1 MNAIIHRPIF
11 QRGEE
16 IFSESRWR
24 EFLDEV
30 RVYGEKM
37 EQQVRSL
44 NENSDLLL
52 TIINLIP
59 VAFFVKDH
67 KSRFFLMNHACEEQ
81 WGMSFA
87 DLRGTDASQFFPPEQ
102 MEQFLSSDRSI
113 FEGRKPVEFEETFWS
128 AAKKADRIG
137 YTFKLPMYDASGN
150 PQYLV
155 CVTLDIT
162 DRKLAQAALVASEKK
177 LLVLA
182 TTDALTELP
191 NRRQFLARLTEEFAR
206 VQRFG
211 NQPCSVLVLDLDR
224 FKRINDTYG
233 HAMGDAVLQHFAQLM
248 RKAFRSI
255 DMAAR
260 VGGEEFAVILP
271 GTDLAAARTSAER
284 LREIVAKTP
293 LVQDGKTI
301 PVTVSIGAATIVPS
315 DTEADQTLIRADE
328 ALYRA
333 KENGRNQV
341 EMAADQ
347 SGARLQPP
355 RWRLGRLECSRRV
368 ISGQD
373 DKAETCPLY
382 PRKRT
387 NAGAALTS
395 RNNPPPIYPKAAR
408 PSPIPSF
415 C

>member
-1 MNAIIHRPIF
+1 MSAIIHKPEF
-11 QRGEE
+11 QRGDD

-30 RVYGEKM
+30 RVYSEKM
-37 EQQVRSL
+37 EQEIRSL
-44 NENSDLLL
+44 RENSELLL
-52 TIINLIP
+52 TIINMIP

-67 KSRFFLMNHACEEQ
+67 KSRFFLMNRACEEQ
-81 WGMSFA
+81 WGMSLA
-87 DLRGTDASQFFPPEQ
+87 DLRGTDGSQFFPREQ
-102 MEQFLSSDRSI
+102 MKQFLAKDRSI
-113 FEGRKPVEFEETFWS
+113 FEGRKPIEFEETFWS

-162 DRKLAQAALVASEKK
+162 ERKLAQAALLASEKE

-182 TTDALTELP
+182 TTDLLTELP
-191 NRRQFLARLTEEFAR
+191 NRRQFLARLAEEFAR
-206 VQRFG
+206 VRRFG
-211 NQPCSVLVLDLDR
+211 NQCCSVLVLDLDR

-233 HAMGDAVLQHFAQLM
+233 HAMGDAVLRHFAQLM
-248 RKAFRSI
+248 RKTFRNI

-271 GTDLAAARTSAER
+271 GSDLAAARTSAER

-301 PVTVSIGAATIVPS
+301 SVTVSIGAATMISS
-315 DTEADQTLIRADE
+315 DSDADQTLIRADE

-341 EMAADQ
+341 EMAADH
-347 SGARLQPP
+347 SGARL
-355 RWRLGRLECSRRV
+355 SA
-368 ISGQD
+368 S
-373 DKAETCPLY
+373 
-382 PRKRT
+382 
-387 NAGAALTS
+387 
-395 RNNPPPIYPKAAR
+395 
-408 PSPIPSF
+408 
-415 C
+415 

>member
-1 MNAIIHRPIF
+1 MNAIIHRPKF

-24 EFLDEV
+24 EYLDEV
-30 RVYGEKM
+30 RVYSEKM
-37 EQQVRSL
+37 EQEVRSL
-44 NENSDLLL
+44 RENGELLL

-67 KSRFFLMNHACEEQ
+67 KSRFFLINHACEEQ

-102 MEQFLSSDRSI
+102 MEQFLAKDRSI

-162 DRKLAQAALVASEKK
+162 ERKLAQAALLDSEKK

-182 TTDALTELP
+182 TTDVLTKLP
-191 NRRQFLARLTEEFAR
+191 NRRQFLTRLKEEFDRA
-206 VQRFG
+206 QRFG
-211 NQPCSVLVLDLDR
+211 NQRCSVLMLDLDH
-224 FKRINDTYG
+224 FKQINDTHG
-233 HAMGDAVLQHFAQLM
+233 HAMGDAVLKHIAQLM
-248 RKAFRSI
+248 RKAFRKI

-271 GTDLAAARTSAER
+271 GSDLAAAQTSAER
-284 LREIVAKTP
+284 LRELVAKTP

-301 PVTVSIGAATIVPS
+301 SVTVSIGVATMVPS
-315 DTEADQTLIRADE
+315 DSEADQTLIRADE

-341 EMAADQ
+341 EMAADL
-347 SGARLQPP
+347 SGARL
-355 RWRLGRLECSRRV
+355 SA
-368 ISGQD
+368 S
-373 DKAETCPLY
+373 
-382 PRKRT
+382 
-387 NAGAALTS
+387 
-395 RNNPPPIYPKAAR
+395 
-408 PSPIPSF
+408 
-415 C
+415 

>member
-1 MNAIIHRPIF
+1 LRHEQIRVQSDAADLSICGGNPDMTATIHRPKF
-11 QRGEE
+11 QRGDE

-37 EQQVRSL
+37 EQEVRSL
-44 NENSDLLL
+44 SENSELLM

-67 KSRFFLMNHACEEQ
+67 KSRFFLMNRACEEQ

-87 DLRGTDASQFFPPEQ
+87 DLRGTDGSQFFPPEQ
-102 MEQFLSSDRSI
+102 MKQFLAMDRSI

-128 AAKKADRIG
+128 AGKNADRIG
-137 YTFKLPMYDASGN
+137 YTFKLPMYDASGD

-162 DRKLAQAALVASEKK
+162 ERKLAQAALLASQKE

-182 TTDALTELP
+182 TTDLLTELP
-191 NRRQFLARLTEEFAR
+191 NRRHFFARLTEEFAR
-206 VQRFG
+206 VQRLG
-211 NQPCSVLVLDLDR
+211 NQHCSILMLDLDH

-271 GTDLAAARTSAER
+271 GSDLAAARTSAER

-301 PVTVSIGAATIVPS
+301 SVTVSIGAATMVPS
-315 DTEADQTLIRADE
+315 DSEADQMLIRADE

-341 EMAADQ
+341 ETAADP
-347 SGARLQPP
+347 L
-355 RWRLGRLECSRRV
+355 RV
-368 ISGQD
+368 KTRSS
-373 DKAETCPLY
+373 
-382 PRKRT
+382 
-387 NAGAALTS
+387 NS
-395 RNNPPPIYPKAAR
+395 
-408 PSPIPSF
+408 
-415 C
+415 

>member
-1 MNAIIHRPIF
+1 MNAIIHRPKF
-11 QRGEE
+11 QRGED

-30 RVYGEKM
+30 RVYSEKM
-37 EQQVRSL
+37 EQEIRSL
-44 NENSDLLL
+44 RENGELLL

-67 KSRFFLMNHACEEQ
+67 KSRFFLMNCACEEQ

-102 MEQFLSSDRSI
+102 MEQFLAKDRSI

-162 DRKLAQAALVASEKK
+162 ERKLAQAALLASEKE

-182 TTDALTELP
+182 TTDVLTELP
-191 NRRQFLARLTEEFAR
+191 NRRQFLARLAEEFAR

-211 NQPCSVLVLDLDR
+211 NQRCSVLMLDLDR

-248 RKAFRSI
+248 RKTFRKI

-271 GTDLAAARTSAER
+271 GSDLAAARTSAER

-301 PVTVSIGAATIVPS
+301 SVTVSIGAATMVPS
-315 DTEADQTLIRADE
+315 DFEADQTLIRADE

-347 SGARLQPP
+347 SGARL
-355 RWRLGRLECSRRV
+355 SA
-368 ISGQD
+368 S
-373 DKAETCPLY
+373 
-382 PRKRT
+382 
-387 NAGAALTS
+387 
-395 RNNPPPIYPKAAR
+395 
-408 PSPIPSF
+408 
-415 C
+415 